1 MSALL
6 DKLASAAGAEFESA
20 RTMPPG
26 IYHCEEF
33 LQLEIRD
40 IFKKEWICIGRAA
53 EIPEPGDY
61 FSFDLLDQPVVAIR
75 QDNGGIKVFANVCL
89 HRSAQLLD
97 GCGKTGQIV
106 CPYHAWSY
114 QRDGSLLAAPY
125 MDQAQG
131 FDTVNYQLAEVR
143 WEEWHGFIYVT
154 LDDSAT
160 PVSTRLAEFEKIVD
174 HYRVEN
180 YVHGF
185 TCEAVWPAN
194 WKCFVENYMDAYHIF
209 KVHKNTFG
217 KYGSAE
223 EATSLYDGDEH
234 HTYHLIDIGQLDY
247 ERTDVAVGIAHPDN
261 QHMDEF
267 WRRQTLLACVFPAHT
282 MQLQPDMLWYVTVQ
296 PQGVDQFRMRWSVSF
311 PPEILA
317 DQPDTRNFI
326 ENNRE
331 FLTAV
336 NAEDEGIIGE
346 VYRGLKSSHS
356 IPGPYAHLERNV
368 FRFGQYI
375 SRAISSTWQGQAN

>member
-1 MSALL
+1 MSVLL
-6 DKLASAAGAEFESA
+6 DKLSFAASAEFESA
-20 RTMPPG
+20 RTMPPE
-26 IYHCEEF
+26 IYHCEDF
-33 LQLEIRD
+33 LQLEVQE
-40 IFKKEWICIGRAA
+40 IFKKEWICIGRTA

-61 FSFDLLDQPVVAIR
+61 LAFDLLDQPLVAIR
-75 QDNGGIKVFANVCL
+75 QDNRTIKVFANVCL
-89 HRSAQLLD
+89 HRSARLLT

-114 QRDGSLLAAPY
+114 QQDGSLLAAPY
-125 MDQAQG
+125 MDQTNG
-131 FDTVNYQLAEVR
+131 FDTGDYQLAEVR
-143 WEEWHGFIYVT
+143 WEDWHGFIYVT
-154 LDDSAT
+154 LDDGAT
-160 PVSTRLAEFEKIVD
+160 PVSKRLSGFEKIVE
-174 HYRVEN
+174 HYQVEN

-185 TCEAVWPAN
+185 SCDAVWPAN

-223 EATSLYDGDEH
+223 QATSMYDGDEH

-247 ERTDVAVGIAHPDN
+247 ERADVAVGIAHPDN

-296 PQGVDQFRMRWSVSF
+296 PEGVDRFRMRWSVSF

-317 DQPDTRNFI
+317 DQRDPEGFI
-326 ENNRE
+326 ESNRK
-331 FLTAV
+331 FLSAV
-336 NAEDEGIIGE
+336 NAEDENIIGE
-346 VYRGLKSSHS
+346 VYRGLNSDHS
-356 IPGPYAHLERNV
+356 RPGPYAYLERNV

-375 SRAISSTWQGQAN
+375 SRVVCKN